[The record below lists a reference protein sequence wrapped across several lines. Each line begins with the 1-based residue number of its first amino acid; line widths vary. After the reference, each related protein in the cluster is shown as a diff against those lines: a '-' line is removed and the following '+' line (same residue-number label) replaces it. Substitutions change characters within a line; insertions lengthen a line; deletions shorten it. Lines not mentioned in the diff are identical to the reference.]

1 MTGSPAGQRASAPGG
16 ERVWV
21 LGIRHHGPG
30 SARSVVAELD
40 RLRPSAVL
48 IEGPADADPLLAL
61 AADPGMVPPVA
72 LLAYAPDEP
81 RVSAFWPFAVFSPEW
96 QALTWAAENGV
107 QARFCDLPAGMV
119 LAGQH
124 HDADGGEAPEQARA
138 AREEARAA
146 RERGAGAANRH
157 RPHCGRQSPTRSGSW
172 RRRPATTTRSAGGT
186 T

>member
-1 MTGSPAGQRASAPGG
+1 MTGSPVD
-16 ERVWV
+16 ERVSV

-30 SARSVVAELD
+30 SARSVAAELD

-72 LLAYAPDEP
+72 LLAYAPEAP

-96 QALTWAAENGV
+96 QALAWAAANGV
-107 QARFCDLPAGMV
+107 PARFCDLPAGMV

-124 HDADGGEAPEQARA
+124 HDADARTTATAATPSGGPT
-138 AREEARAA
+138 
-146 RERGAGAANRH
+146 
-157 RPHCGRQSPTRSGSW
+157 RPSRRTPSAHGCWPSSRKKSPTRSGSS
-172 RRRPATTTRSAGGT
+172 RRRPATTTRSAGGKT
-186 T
+186 